1 MMLGNPHQGNFS
13 MSNTISVGNQQT
25 TIYNSLMPKEG
36 PKSVNLALD
45 FSTQTS
51 ITVDFTLATMQTVI
65 SVVQSLWCDNSQS
78 AAEIDFEIENTG
90 QVIRVPAGSM
100 ATLPVIAASKPKI
113 LVTSASGLIIPVLFL
128 NVPLPSAVWA
138 LTGSSAPSNVNVVN
152 QPLDVV
158 VLNSPTGETSVSI
171 DNQTFSPLVVG
182 PPTSHPA
189 AAVST
194 VIAASGAAQT
204 VFPAFSIVTAGIVQN
219 PKTAT
224 ETLYIDGVAAANT
237 TGTGTTFGIQPGDS
251 FICAPS
257 ANDWTVN
264 ALTAGHAF
272 AAVNV

>member
-1 MMLGNPHQGNFS
+1 
-13 MSNTISVGNQQT
+13 
-25 TIYNSLMPKEG
+25 
-36 PKSVNLALD
+36 
-45 FSTQTS
+45 
-51 ITVDFTLATMQTVI
+51 
-65 SVVQSLWCDNSQS
+65 
-78 AAEIDFEIENTG
+78 
-90 QVIRVPAGSM
+90 M

-152 QPLDVV
+152 QPLNVDVVNQPLEVV

-182 PPTSHPA
+182 PPTSHTA
-189 AAVST
+189 AAAST
-194 VIAASGAAQT
+194 VIAAPGTAQT